1 MPGFLQMFVFILLK
15 IYDCF
20 ICRKLVSLQVQ
31 IPQNVIKYKKSKS
44 RAFFSAS
51 LTLEASMAVVLFLVG
66 SSALIYPVYFLGL
79 QGQIQA
85 AMEEIGEELASAEAG
100 SQYNAG
106 NNLSHIYVKKR
117 VIGMIGKDKLDSSFL
132 YNGSEGI
139 SFSESSF
146 LKGLPD
152 VDLIARYEIQI
163 PLPLLNLKRISI
175 VQRTKK
181 RAWIGRE
188 MKEIYDGQAH
198 MVYITAYGTVYHISL
213 SCKHLNTKII
223 HADYEVLQDL
233 RNGNGG
239 IYYPCEFCKP
249 KSGGNEYFLT
259 RYGNRYHDEFAC
271 RGLRVTIKGVLL
283 SETGLPPCKDCG
295 RGGIR

>member
-1 MPGFLQMFVFILLK
+1 MPGILQTFVFILLK
-15 IYDCF
+15 I
-20 ICRKLVSLQVQ
+20 ICKRLVSLQVQ
-31 IPQNVIKYKKSKS
+31 IPNNVIKYKRSKN

-51 LTLEASMAVVLFLVG
+51 LTLEASVAVVLFLFG
-66 SSALIYPVYFLGL
+66 SSALIYPIYLLGL

-85 AMEEIGEELASAEAG
+85 AMEEIGGELVSACG
-100 SQYNAG
+100 SEYNGG

-117 VIGMIGKDKLDSSFL
+117 VIGMIGKDRLDSSFL
-132 YNGSEGI
+132 FNGSEGI

-146 LKGLPD
+146 LKGSSD
-152 VDLIARYEIQI
+152 VDLIARYEIQV
-163 PLPLLNLKRISI
+163 PLPLLNLKRVPI

-181 RAWIGRE
+181 KAWTGRE
-188 MKEIYDGQAH
+188 MKEIYDEQAD
-198 MVYITAYGTVYHISL
+198 MVYVTAYGTVYHISL

-223 HADYEVLQDL
+223 HVGYDVLQDL

-249 KSGGNEYFLT
+249 RAGGSEYFLT

-271 RGLRVTIKGVLL
+271 RGLRVTIKSVLL

-295 RGGIR
+295 RGGT